1 MTLLDRLVEKIL
13 SKYLGKYR
21 DVPRPTKEE
30 IADKIDQY
38 LADTKGPAEGLIINI
53 KKGEYR
59 YYIARTLQ
67 EGRYQ
72 GKRERRSRF

>member
-1 MTLLDRLVEKIL
+1 MSLLEMFVEML
-13 SKYLGKYR
+13 LRKYLGKYR
-21 DVPRPTKEE
+21 DTPRPTKDE

-38 LADTKGPAEGLIINI
+38 LADTKGPAEGLIISI

-59 YYIARTLQ
+59 YYITRTLQ

-72 GKRERRSRF
+72 GKRDRRSRY